1 MKRNLLIAVLLIS
14 FALLISPAIVAAQD
28 SYTISLEGY
37 TWNHTAITVFIGEHH
52 AAWYDSSFKAHVE
65 TAVSDWNEAVD
76 SFWTKYSDHVT
87 SYIHDV
93 QFQLETDKKAA
104 DVIVTFAL
112 YRGAVPPFA
121 VAGVT
126 GFFTQR
132 NTNVVRGATIT
143 IYVASVGAD
152 PTLIQ
157 KTAEHELGHVLG
169 LGHTA
174 QTDDIMYSVVSANLH
189 ITTLDVYGVS
199 NVFGWYTY
207 SGENFP
213 DVGYTVPTSA
223 TLPETIPYE

>member
-65 TAVSDWNEAVD
+65 TAVSDWNEAID
-76 SFWTKYSDHVT
+76 SFWTEHYAHVT

-132 NTNVVRGATIT
+132 NTNVVRGGCCQDK
-143 IYVASVGAD
+143 VFRCLAD
-152 PTLIQ
+152 
-157 KTAEHELGHVLG
+157 ELSLWILKVFSSFSWIG
-169 LGHTA
+169 LGAPRFLGGTG
-174 QTDDIMYSVVSANLH
+174 SL
-189 ITTLDVYGVS
+189 
-199 NVFGWYTY
+199 
-207 SGENFP
+207 
-213 DVGYTVPTSA
+213 
-223 TLPETIPYE
+223 